1 MQELFEM
8 IAKEFLKALEECDK
22 NELYEN
28 QKHKREPV
36 LLSGRK

>member
-8 IAKEFLKALEECDK
+8 IIKNCLKALEECDK
-22 NELYEN
+22 NELCEN
-28 QKHKREPV
+28 KKHKREPV

>member
-8 IAKEFLKALEECDK
+8 IAKEFWKALVESDQNEFCK
-22 NELYEN
+22 NKNN
-28 QKHKREPV
+28 QRKPV

>member
-22 NELYEN
+22 NELCKN

>member
-8 IAKEFLKALEECDK
+8 IAKEFLKALEESDENEFCK
-22 NELYEN
+22 NKNN
-28 QKHKREPV
+28 QRKPV